1 MATPPRLRPERA
13 HVDDAVEEGVP
24 EGAPAPTPEPTV
36 RHDWRLDVVGASGVN
51 VLVGLWLIVSPV
63 VLDYSPA
70 DHAWNPMVFGAIVA
84 LIAFVRVFG
93 AHREAWLSLINML
106 IGGWVFASGFLLA
119 ETSQARWNSWVFGAA
134 VVVLALISA
143 TASERGADLTP
154 ES

>member
-1 MATPPRLRPERA
+1 MPTPPRLRPERA

-51 VLVGLWLIVSPV
+51 VLVGLWLIVS
-63 VLDYSPA
+63 
-70 DHAWNPMVFGAIVA
+70 
-84 LIAFVRVFG
+84 LIAFVRAFG

-143 TASERGADLTP
+143 AASERGADLAP